1 MFCLYYVPG
10 RSIICIII
18 IINNITNTNKQDN
31 NVNLNTMKNNDLS
44 WEGLEINKTLLATRE
59 HYITAPATL
68 IREPVKLSLL

>member
-1 MFCLYYVPG
+1 MFCVYYVPG
-10 RSIICIII
+10 RSIVCIII
-18 IINNITNTNKQDN
+18 IINNIINTNKQNN

-59 HYITAPATL
+59 HYITAPTTL